1 MSLEI
6 SVIIPTFN
14 REKYVGRCIRSL
26 LTQSI
31 GLDNFEMIIIDDG
44 STDDTK
50 KVLNA
55 FNKDIKIIQNTR
67 NLGLPA
73 SLNIGIKASRGKYIV
88 RVDSDD
94 YVNKDFLKILHLF
107 VSSNPDYSA
116 AACDYFLVDDNENV
130 IERLNCDEK
139 PIGCGI
145 IFETKD
151 LISIGL
157 YNEDFLLHEEKELR
171 ERYEKKYSIRR
182 GPLPLYRYRK
192 HPNNMTNDIP
202 KDD

>member
-14 REKYVGRCIRSL
+14 REKYIGRCIRSL

-31 GLDNFEMIIIDDG
+31 GLTNFEMIIIDDG
-44 STDDTK
+44 STDDTI

-55 FNKDIKIIQNTR
+55 FKNDIKIIQNKK

-73 SLNIGIKASRGKYIV
+73 SLNIGIKASRGKYLV

-94 YVNKDFLKILHLF
+94 YVNKEFLKILHLF
-107 VSSNPDYSA
+107 VSNNLDYSA

-130 IERLNCDEK
+130 IERINCDLK

-157 YNEDFLLHEEKELR
+157 YDENFLLHEEKELR
-171 ERYEKKYSIRR
+171 ERYEKKYTIKRV
-182 GPLPLYRYRK
+182 PLPLYRYRK
-192 HPNNMTNDIP
+192 HTNNMTNDIK

>member
-14 REKYVGRCIRSL
+14 REKYIGRCIRSL

-31 GLDNFEMIIIDDG
+31 GLTNFEMIVIDDG
-44 STDDTK
+44 STDDTT
-50 KVLNA
+50 KVLSA
-55 FNKDIKIIQNTR
+55 FKNDIKIIQNKK
-67 NLGLPA
+67 NLGLPI
-73 SLNIGIKASRGKYIV
+73 SLNTGIKASRGKYIV

-107 VSSNPDYSA
+107 VSSNNDYSA

-130 IERLNCDEK
+130 IERINCDNK

-157 YNEDFLLHEEKELR
+157 YNENFLLHEEKELR
-171 ERYEKKYSIRR
+171 ERYEKKYTIKRV
-182 GPLPLYRYRK
+182 PLPLYRYRK
-192 HPNNMTNDIP
+192 HPNNMTNDI
-202 KDD
+202 KNDD